1 MGCPRDPSGRIAG
14 RGVFATASVAKGSW
28 LCEYKAGL
36 VYPASERKKYEE
48 IYDLNGDMQLVCFP
62 YSYPRTGI
70 EVVDCLVLPNL
81 PLFLNV
87 NLTTTITLLIVNWYL
102 LCFEPFA

>member
-14 RGVFATASVAKGSW
+14 RGVFATGSVAKGSW

-48 IYDLNGDMQLVCFP
+48 IYDLNGEGSYIVDAICFL
-62 YSYPRTGI
+62 SWARTARHDPARDHSSF
-70 EVVDCLVLPNL
+70 VRNL
-81 PLFLNV
+81 
-87 NLTTTITLLIVNWYL
+87 
-102 LCFEPFA
+102 